1 MQTILGAGGAIGNSL
16 AKELLQY
23 TTELRLVSRNPKK
36 VNETDTLL
44 SADLT
49 DATATADAVKGS
61 EVVYLLAGLPYILKN
76 LAAAMATGNAK
87 RNQRVQTAQGK
98 AGVLR

>member
-23 TTELRLVSRNPKK
+23 TPELRLVSRNPKK

-44 SADLT
+44 L
-49 DATATADAVKGS
+49 
-61 EVVYLLAGLPYILKN
+61 
-76 LAAAMATGNAK
+76 
-87 RNQRVQTAQGK
+87 QT
-98 AGVLR
+98 